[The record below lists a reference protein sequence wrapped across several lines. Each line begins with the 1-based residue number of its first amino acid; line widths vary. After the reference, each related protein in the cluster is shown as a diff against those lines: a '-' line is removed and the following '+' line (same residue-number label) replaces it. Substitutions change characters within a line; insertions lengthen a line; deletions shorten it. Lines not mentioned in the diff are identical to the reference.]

1 MPGSAEELEDTIK
14 ELVGRIWEF
23 WDEYGKNR
31 ERVGEMIQRI
41 GMPAFLDGIGLDP
54 VPEMVSAPRDNPTS
68 TSSRK
73 PREVSNEHDRDRA
86 TEADRHWA
94 ATL

>member
-54 VPEMVSAPRDNPTS
+54 VPEMVSAPRDNPYIYFQQ
-68 TSSRK
+68 K
-73 PREVSNEHDRDRA
+73 AQGGEQ
-86 TEADRHWA
+86 
-94 ATL
+94 